1 MNQKKNITG
10 YPSLDKPWLD
20 KYPVYMF
27 GDRKKYSS
35 IYERLCENWGYDNE
49 IIINYY
55 DTLITSKEFFDKVDR
70 VAKSLHVIG
79 VKEGDSIAVSLEAV
93 PEFLELFLACE
104 LLGCSIKNFMES
116 IENNIELIQGC
127 SSDIYITHD
136 YISKDDVEKIYECT
150 GIKHIILIDPLF
162 SATNRNGIRDNIYYA
177 IQERYIDER
186 SFNEKNIEWK
196 DFIQMGINVEKLPS
210 IKNGNVLFS
219 AFTSGTSGKA
229 KEVLHSSE
237 TLLGV
242 IGQLALSPSH
252 EKGKDTWLLTILP
265 PTLVAVV
272 AAMMFYPLVDG
283 KQLILD
289 PFCRVE
295 DLDLEMMHYEPNC
308 WALIPMF
315 FNSLIES
322 KRIPDN
328 YDMGYFKLFGF
339 GAEPMTNKFISKVQK
354 FLDEHNCKAPF
365 SSGYGQ
371 SEGGSGFTVC
381 IDREMMA
388 AGSAGMPYIDTII
401 SIFKPGT
408 DVELRYNEVGEI
420 CKAGP
425 GLMIGYADGEK
436 TEEALKEH
444 KDGKVWLHTGDYG
457 FMTPEGLLFVLGRKP
472 INIFPN
478 KMVWPLL
485 LENKVLLCSGI
496 KDAVIVSGRDSEN
509 IDYEVPYLFVVLEDK
524 QDGSIVLNE
533 LKEYIENTF
542 MPEETPK
549 AIYVI
554 DRKPMSHFKTD
565 RRFLQEEYKLF

>member
-1 MNQKKNITG
+1 MNQKKNVTG

-20 KYPVYMF
+20 KYPAYMF

-35 IYERLCENWGYDNE
+35 IYERLYENWGYDDE
-49 IIINYY
+49 TIINYY
-55 DTLITSKEFFDKVDR
+55 DTSITSKEFFDKVDCI
-70 VAKSLHVIG
+70 AKSLYTIG
-79 VKEGDSIAVSLEAV
+79 VKEGDSIAVSLESV

-127 SSDIYITHD
+127 SSDIYITQD
-136 YISKDDVEKIYECT
+136 YITKGDVEKIYECT

-162 SATNRNGIRDNIYYA
+162 SATNRNGIRENIYCA

-196 DFIQMGINVEKLPS
+196 DFIQMGINVENLPR
-210 IKNGNVLFS
+210 IKNDNVLFS

-328 YDMGYFKLFGF
+328 YDMSYFKLFGF

-388 AGSAGMPYIDTII
+388 AGSAGMPYIDTVI

-408 DVELRYNEVGEI
+408 DEELRYNEVGEI

-425 GLMIGYADGEK
+425 GLMIGYADEDK
-436 TEEALKEH
+436 TEETLKKH

-457 FMTPEGLLFVLGRKP
+457 FMTQEGLLFVLGRKP
-472 INIFPN
+472 INISPD

-509 IDYEVPYLFVVLEDK
+509 VDYEVPFLFVVLEDK
-524 QDGSIVLNE
+524 QDESKVIDK
-533 LKEYIENTF
+533 LKVYIENTF
-542 MPEETPK
+542 MPEEKPK

-554 DRKPMSHFKTD
+554 DKKPMSHFKTD
-565 RRFLQEEYKLF
+565 RRFLQEEYKLL